1 MKKMKRM
8 KVMMTAGA
16 MLFAGSIG
24 ILPESVTE
32 QFAIAAGAE
41 ESIVASGDCGEQ
53 ITWTLDS
60 EGTLTISGEGDIPQ
74 FETPWFDYKNDIKS
88 VLIEEG
94 VTNIVWGAFFGLT
107 NITSVTI
114 PASVSD
120 ISYYSFPGCSS
131 LTALHVDP
139 DNAEYI
145 SVDGV
150 LYTKDK
156 TKLIKY
162 PDNKEGTEYVIP
174 ASVEFIEVNAFL
186 GCNNL
191 SAINVEAGNTEY
203 ASEDGVLFSK
213 SKERLIRYPVN
224 KSETEYVVPDG
235 VEWLASDAFYDN
247 DHLTAITLP
256 DSMAW
261 IGVAAFY
268 DCQGL
273 TSIAIPEG
281 VQSIDTNAFEGCE
294 NLTTVTIHG
303 SIQSIESKV
312 FAGCKSLTAITI
324 PETVESIGYSAFEG
338 CTSLTSINIPDT
350 VTSIEYRAFY
360 GCESLISINMP
371 ETMTSIGD
379 NAFYNCKGL
388 TSITLPEGITKIEYE
403 TFSKCENLA
412 SVTLPATV
420 TSIGRDAFYNCMSLT
435 AITFPETVERIGVCA
450 FDWCKSLT
458 SITLPE
464 GLTEIDYGAFG
475 NCYNLTDVTIPKS
488 VTEIDGVFNYC
499 SCLENVYYAGTEEEW
514 NAIKIDDEY
523 LLRAKIHFGGTTP
536 PVMGDIDSDDKF
548 SVTDIIFVQKLLFG
562 QETLTNWQAADLNR
576 DDHVDG
582 FDLAIMKRL
591 LLQSNRAESDQA
603 S

>member
-41 ESIVASGDCGEQ
+41 ESIVASGEYKYNL
-53 ITWTLDS
+53 TWTLDS
-60 EGTLTISGEGDIPQ
+60 EGTLTISGEGEMYEYSIPW
-74 FETPWFDYKNDIKS
+74 EDYKNDIKS
-88 VLIEEG
+88 IVIEEG
-94 VTNIVWGAFFGLT
+94 VTNIVWGVFY
-107 NITSVTI
+107 NYRNVTSVTI

-120 ISYYSFPGCSS
+120 ISYYAFTGCSS

-156 TKLIKY
+156 TKLVKY

-174 ASVEFIEVNAFL
+174 ASVEFIEYNAFQ

-203 ASEDGVLFSK
+203 ASTDGVLFDK
-213 SKERLIRYPVN
+213 SKETLIRYPVN
-224 KSETEYVVPDG
+224 KPETEYVVPDG
-235 VEWLASDAFYDN
+235 VESLAFGAFYDN

-261 IGVAAFY
+261 IGVDAFFN
-268 DCQGL
+268 CQGL

-281 VQSIDTNAFEGCE
+281 IRSIENSAFQRCE

-303 SIQSIESKV
+303 SITRIESNV
-312 FAGCKSLTAITI
+312 FAGCKSLTAITL
-324 PETVESIGYSAFEG
+324 PETVESIGFSAFEG
-338 CTSLTSINIPDT
+338 CKSLTSINIPDT

-360 GCESLISINMP
+360 GCESL
-371 ETMTSIGD
+371 TSI
-379 NAFYNCKGL
+379 A
-388 TSITLPEGITKIEYE
+388 LPEGITKIENDTFYE
-403 TFSKCENLA
+403 CKNLA
-412 SVTLPATV
+412 SVTLPATL
-420 TSIGRDAFYNCMSLT
+420 TTIERDAFAHCESLT
-435 AITFPETVERIGVCA
+435 SITIPEGVTTIGSSA
-450 FDWCKSLT
+450 FSLCINLT

-464 GLTEIDYGAFG
+464 GLTEIGYGAFYG
-475 NCYNLTDVTIPKS
+475 CQYLTDVTIPKS
-488 VTEIDGVFNYC
+488 LTEIDGGFTYC
-499 SCLENVYYAGTEEEW
+499 YRLENVYYAGTEEEW

-591 LLQSNRAESDQA
+591 LLNSNRAESDQA

>member
-32 QFAIAAGAE
+32 QFAIAASAE
-41 ESIVASGDCGEQ
+41 ESIVASGEYKYNL
-53 ITWTLDS
+53 TWTLDS
-60 EGTLTISGEGDIPQ
+60 EGTLTISGEGEMYEYGIPW
-74 FETPWFDYKNDIKS
+74 EDYKNDIKS
-88 VLIEEG
+88 IVIEEG
-94 VTNIVWGAFFGLT
+94 VTNIAWGVFY
-107 NITSVTI
+107 NYRNVTSVTI
-114 PASVSD
+114 PASVSE

-174 ASVEFIEVNAFL
+174 ASVEFIEFNAFL

-261 IGVAAFY
+261 IGADAFSN
-268 DCQGL
+268 CQGL

-281 VQSIDTNAFEGCE
+281 VQSIENGAFRRCE

-303 SIQSIESKV
+303 SIKRIESSV
-312 FAGCKSLTAITI
+312 FAGCKSLTAITL
-324 PETVESIGYSAFEG
+324 PETVESIGFSAFEG
-338 CTSLTSINIPDT
+338 CKSLTSINIPDT

-360 GCESLISINMP
+360 GCESL
-371 ETMTSIGD
+371 TSI
-379 NAFYNCKGL
+379 A
-388 TSITLPEGITKIEYE
+388 LPEGITKIENDTFYE
-403 TFSKCENLA
+403 CKNLA
-412 SVTLPATV
+412 SVTLPATLTTIERNAFAHCESL
-420 TSIGRDAFYNCMSLT
+420 TSITIPEGVTTIGSSAFSLC
-435 AITFPETVERIGVCA
+435 IN
-450 FDWCKSLT
+450 LT

-464 GLTEIDYGAFG
+464 GLTEIGYGAFYG
-475 NCYNLTDVTIPKS
+475 CQYLTDVTIPKS
-488 VTEIDGVFNYC
+488 VTEIDGGFTYC
-499 SCLENVYYAGTEEEW
+499 YRLENVYYAGTEEEW
-514 NAIKIDDEY
+514 NAIRINDKY
-523 LLRAKIHFGGTTP
+523 LLKAKIHFGGTTP

-591 LLQSNRAESDQA
+591 LLKSNKAESDQA

>member
-60 EGTLTISGEGDIPQ
+60 EGMLTIGGEGDIPQ

-94 VTNIVWGAFFGLT
+94 VTNIVWGAFSGLT
-107 NITSVTI
+107 NVTSVTI

-120 ISYYSFPGCSS
+120 IDEYAFPDCSS

-139 DNAEYI
+139 ENAEYT

-156 TKLIKY
+156 TKLVKY

-174 ASVEFIEVNAFL
+174 ASVEFIEYNAFQ

-235 VEWLASDAFYDN
+235 VESLAFAAFYDN

-256 DSMAW
+256 DSGAW
-261 IGVAAFY
+261 IGVDAFY

-281 VQSIDTNAFEGCE
+281 IRGIENSAFRRCE

-303 SIQSIESKV
+303 SITRIESNV
-312 FAGCKSLTAITI
+312 FAGCKSLTAITL
-324 PETVESIGYSAFEG
+324 PETVESIGENAFEG

-360 GCESLISINMP
+360 GCESLTSINMP
-371 ETMTSIGD
+371 ETMTSIGWY
-379 NAFYNCKGL
+379 AF
-388 TSITLPEGITKIEYE
+388 EG
-403 TFSKCENLA
+403 
-412 SVTLPATV
+412 
-420 TSIGRDAFYNCMSLT
+420 
-435 AITFPETVERIGVCA
+435 
-450 FDWCKSLT
+450 CKSLT

-464 GLTEIDYGAFG
+464 GLTEIGYGAFSG
-475 NCYNLTDVTIPKS
+475 CYNLTDVTIPKS
-488 VTEIDGVFNYC
+488 MTEIDGVFTYC
-499 SCLENVYYAGTEEEW
+499 YLLSDVYYAGTEEEW
-514 NAIKIDDEY
+514 NAIEIDDEY
-523 LLRAKIHFGGTTP
+523 LSQATVHFGGTTP

-591 LLQSNRAESDQA
+591 LLKSNKSESNQA

>member
-32 QFAIAAGAE
+32 QFAIAASAE
-41 ESIVASGDCGEQ
+41 ESIVASGEYKYNL
-53 ITWTLDS
+53 TWTLDS
-60 EGTLTISGEGDIPQ
+60 EGTLTISGEGEMYEYGIPW
-74 FETPWFDYKNDIKS
+74 EDYKNDIKS
-88 VLIEEG
+88 IVIEEG
-94 VTNIVWGAFFGLT
+94 VTNIVWGVFY
-107 NITSVTI
+107 NYRNVTSVTI
-114 PASVSD
+114 PASVSA
-120 ISYYSFPGCSS
+120 ISYYAFPGCSS

-156 TKLIKY
+156 TTLVKY

-174 ASVEFIEVNAFL
+174 ASVEFIEFNAFL

-235 VEWLASDAFYDN
+235 VESLASDAFYDN

-261 IGVAAFY
+261 IGVDAFH

-281 VQSIDTNAFEGCE
+281 IRSIENGAFRRCE

-303 SIQSIESKV
+303 SIKSIESNV
-312 FAGCKSLTAITI
+312 FAGCKSLTAITL

-360 GCESLISINMP
+360 GCESLTSINMP
-371 ETMTSIGD
+371 ETMTSIGH
-379 NAFYNCKGL
+379 NAFYNCTSL

-403 TFSKCENLA
+403 TFFKCESLA

-420 TSIGRDAFYNCMSLT
+420 TSIERDAFCNCKSLT
-435 AITFPETVERIGVCA
+435 AITFPETVESIGPFA
-450 FDWCKSLT
+450 FNFCKSLT

-464 GLTEIDYGAFG
+464 GLTEINNNAFG
-475 NCYNLTDVTIPKS
+475 NCQNLTDVTIPKS
-488 VTEIDGVFNYC
+488 VTEINNVFNPCYR
-499 SCLENVYYAGTEEEW
+499 LENVYYAGTEEEW
-514 NAIKIDDEY
+514 NAIRINDKY
-523 LLRAKIHFGGTTP
+523 LLKAKIHFGGTTP

-562 QETLTNWQAADLNR
+562 QETLTNWQAADLNE
-576 DDHVDG
+576 DDRVDG

-591 LLQSNRAESDQA
+591 LLNSNRAESNQA

>member
-24 ILPESVTE
+24 VLPESVTE

-41 ESIVASGDCGEQ
+41 ESIVASGECGEQ
-53 ITWTLDS
+53 ITWKLDS
-60 EGTLTISGEGDIPQ
+60 EGMLTIGGEGDIPQ
-74 FETPWFDYKNDIKS
+74 FKTPWFDYKNDIKS
-88 VLIEEG
+88 IVIEEG
-94 VTNIVWGAFFGLT
+94 VTNIVWGVFY
-107 NITSVTI
+107 NYRNVTSVTI

-120 ISYYSFPGCSS
+120 ISYYAFPGCSS

-139 DNAEYI
+139 DNAEYT

-156 TKLIKY
+156 TKLVKY

-174 ASVEFIEVNAFL
+174 ASVEFIEFNAFL

-261 IGVAAFY
+261 IGADAFFN
-268 DCQGL
+268 CQGL

-281 VQSIDTNAFEGCE
+281 VQSIENSAFQRCE

-303 SIQSIESKV
+303 SIKRIESSV
-312 FAGCKSLTAITI
+312 FAGCKSLTAITL
-324 PETVESIGYSAFEG
+324 PETVESIGFSAFEG
-338 CTSLTSINIPDT
+338 CKSLTSINIPDT

-360 GCESLISINMP
+360 GCESL
-371 ETMTSIGD
+371 TSI
-379 NAFYNCKGL
+379 A
-388 TSITLPEGITKIEYE
+388 LPEGITKIEYE
-403 TFSKCENLA
+403 TFFKCESLA
-412 SVTLPATV
+412 SVTFPATV
-420 TSIGRDAFYNCMSLT
+420 TSIERDAFCNCMSLT
-435 AITFPETVERIGVCA
+435 AITFPETVESIGVCA

-514 NAIKIDDEY
+514 NAIEIDDEY
-523 LLRAKIHFGGTTP
+523 LSQATVHFGGTTP

-591 LLQSNRAESDQA
+591 LLKSNKSESNQA